1 MPLFRRSSQGTG
13 RKVAEGERGGA
24 SPPTKKAAEDKESR
38 KAAAGAA
45 AVAARELSS
54 QKQQQDKGEEKVVV
68 VEALPAAKIPA
79 VDSGPVPCACWRAD
93 RTGAGVEVEPGERL
107 MVARKATAGWG
118 CQLAEGF
125 VSKRLT
131 EVVLAIDQAEGDAF
145 YGVVGRNFSPGGWD
159 TPFCGGS
166 ADQHCIGVQSGS
178 GRVVYKGRETEMVL
192 KPLTKGAQ
200 LRLLIDMERQALDM
214 QLIEPSGKL
223 SVSVTL
229 EGETKLPPEVT
240 VAVSLGPGSH
250 AVRVVHVESRP
261 SDDTRSICNTKDL
274 WDPSNVVA
282 PMGLDGRA
290 NGQSDAAR
298 QRRHEAFLASILGVP
313 G

>member
-1 MPLFRRSSQGTG
+1 M
-13 RKVAEGERGGA
+13 AEGERGGA

-93 RTGAGVEVEPGERL
+93 RTGAGVEVERGERL
-107 MVARKATAGWG
+107 MVARKATTGWG

-200 LRLLIDMERQALDM
+200 LRLLIDMERQACDATLFAADKRCSSPRSTCAQALDM

-240 VAVSLGPGSH
+240 VAVSLGPGTR
-250 AVRVVHVESRP
+250 ATGPACGYDAES
-261 SDDTRSICNTKDL
+261 L
-274 WDPSNVVA
+274 
-282 PMGLDGRA
+282 
-290 NGQSDAAR
+290 
-298 QRRHEAFLASILGVP
+298 RRHDANR
-313 G
+313 

>member
-1 MPLFRRSSQGTG
+1 MAVDWCRVTTVPMPLFRRSSQGTG

-107 MVARKATAGWG
+107 MVARKATTGWG

-200 LRLLIDMERQALDM
+200 LRLLIDMERQACDSSARPLSLRQTRDAPHPAPPVRRRSTCSSSSRR
-214 QLIEPSGKL
+214 ESSPSPSPL
-223 SVSVTL
+223 R
-229 EGETKLPPEVT
+229 E
-240 VAVSLGPGSH
+240 
-250 AVRVVHVESRP
+250 RP
-261 SDDTRSICNTKDL
+261 SCR
-274 WDPSNVVA
+274 P
-282 PMGLDGRA
+282 R
-290 NGQSDAAR
+290 
-298 QRRHEAFLASILGVP
+298 
-313 G
+313 